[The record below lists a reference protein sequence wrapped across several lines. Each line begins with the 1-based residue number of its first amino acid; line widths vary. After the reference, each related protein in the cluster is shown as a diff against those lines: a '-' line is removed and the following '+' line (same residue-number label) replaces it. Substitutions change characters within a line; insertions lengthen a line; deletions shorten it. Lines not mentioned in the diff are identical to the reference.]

1 MRPAP
6 TVPLALT
13 AAELRALAGVHN
25 SFADAA
31 DDFGLYVQAGDGRD
45 RADLLRRVAEQ
56 VGPPAMAAAGLLG
69 MAP

>member
-13 AAELRALAGVHN
+13 AAELRALAGVHDR
-25 SFADAA
+25 FADAA
-31 DDFGLYVQAGDGRD
+31 DDCGLHVQAQDGRN
-45 RADLLRRVAEQ
+45 RANLLRRLAEQ
-56 VGPPAMAAAGLLG
+56 VGPPASAAAGLLG